1 MSDAGDPLA
10 DADDRTQE
18 ERLLARLNG
27 LIQYQSDLLNR
38 VRGSRFRPYSHIPD
52 LFQLDPEAQRPYSVP
67 SSFIPE
73 QVGGNVSVTN
83 ASGGFLDNEPLDL
96 MLSSFLPGGFK
107 RRWEF
112 DMWTGDFDPSS
123 RYGFAD
129 LESGIRVRTSESLD
143 VILPEAQEERYTP
156 YQHATEDVEVYIPS
170 QFIVW
175 NPTVDEQGSVAHY
188 YWDRQNGVIRS
199 YKPDDVP
206 DESLRK
212 LKSDPTSQFL
222 WFKHLLDSGE
232 KRGKFDLDSL
242 TNSLFESAAFSDD
255 AKLLKAYYA
264 TLLTLYGEDQTFSE
278 VVRYRHESDD
288 SIAFAASREES
299 QLILFESERD
309 MLENLAEREISR
321 DDTLYQDLQFSLLYR
336 LLWDRLFFQRDAL
349 DHAFSVRPF
358 FTTLIAVDYSL
369 AASSGGADSIFEA
382 DLETIKRVLPSLLP
396 NEESRL
402 GLLDFDEK
410 QLDNYTTLIEEHWE
424 TVDSIIQSC
433 RSAERIAE
441 FATHVLVHS
450 LKHGLASWAVEYS
463 AGGSDFQA
471 WYDINFQE
479 RDADHVQVGIYDS
492 IQGGAGVSKEIFDD
506 IDDIEDLTLLNG
518 IGRQGCCHIS
528 TTEELVND
536 VLQNNSGEY
545 IFDLVDSMTA
555 STEDQNAELAGTF
568 DRLGEDYRHIEYE
581 DIQPLV
587 LRRLESLAETQEL
600 ARFYS
605 VVAEEYEAVR
615 EKLGRTPRPVDVV
628 FALEDRTFFDTRVQQ
643 TYERFANRRSQR
655 RDLSELAERVE
666 EVTKQCIHA
675 CPDCLKRQSC
685 THQYRYQEEML
696 DRRLLTR
703 AVASLEEDSS

>member
-1 MSDAGDPLA
+1 MSDTGDPLA
-10 DADDRTQE
+10 DADDRSQE

-27 LIQYQSDLLNR
+27 LIQYQDDLLNR
-38 VRGSRFRPYSHIPD
+38 VRGSRFRPYCHIPD
-52 LFQLDPEAQRPYSVP
+52 FFDLDPEATRPYSVP

-73 QVGGNVSVTN
+73 QVGGNVSVTS
-83 ASGGFLDNEPLDL
+83 ASGGFIDNEPLDL

-107 RRWEF
+107 RRWKF
-112 DMWTGDFDPSS
+112 DMWTGDFDSSS
-123 RYGFAD
+123 RYGFAN
-129 LESGIRVRTSESLD
+129 LESGVRVRTSKSLS

-175 NPTVDEQGSVAHY
+175 NPTVDEQGSIAHY
-188 YWDRQNGVIRS
+188 YWDQQNGVIRS

-206 DESLRK
+206 EESLRK

-232 KRGKFDLDSL
+232 DRGKLSLNPL
-242 TNSLFESAAFSDD
+242 TNGLFESATFSDN
-255 AKLLKAYYA
+255 AKFLKAYYA

-278 VVRYRHESDD
+278 VVRYRYESDD
-288 SIAFAASREES
+288 SVAFAASREES
-299 QLILFESERD
+299 QLILFESERER
-309 MLENLAEREISR
+309 LENLAEREILR
-321 DDTLYQDLQFSLLYR
+321 DDTLYRDLQFSLLYR
-336 LLWDRLFFQRDAL
+336 LLWDRLFFQQDAL

-369 AASSGGADSIFEA
+369 AASSDELDSIFEA
-382 DLETIKRVLPSLLP
+382 DLETIKHVLPSVLP

-410 QLDNYTTLIEEHWE
+410 QLDDYMTLIEEYWE

-433 RSAERIAE
+433 RSEERVAE

-450 LKHGLASWAVEYS
+450 LKHGLASWAVEHS
-463 AGGSDFQA
+463 AGGSNFQA

-479 RDADHVQVGIYDS
+479 RHADHIQVGIYDS

-506 IDDIEDLTLLNG
+506 INEIEDLTLLNG

-528 TTEELVND
+528 ATEELVND
-536 VLQNNSGEY
+536 VLQNNTGEY

-555 STEDQNAELAGTF
+555 STEDQNAELAEAF
-568 DRLGEDYRHIEYE
+568 NQLDEDYRHIEYG

-587 LRRLESLAETQEL
+587 LRRLASLAETQEL

-605 VVAEEYEAVR
+605 VVAEEYEAVG
-615 EKLGRTPRPVDVV
+615 EKLSRTPRPVDIV
-628 FALEDRTFFDTRVQQ
+628 FALEDRTFFDTRVHQ

-666 EVTKQCIHA
+666 EVTRQCIHA

-703 AVASLEEDSS
+703 AVSSLEEDSS

>member
-1 MSDAGDPLA
+1 MSDTEDPLA
-10 DADDRTQE
+10 DADNRTRE

-27 LIQYQSDLLNR
+27 LIQYQSDLLNQ
-38 VRGSRFRPYSHIPD
+38 VRGNRFRPYCHIPD
-52 LFQLDPEAQRPYSVP
+52 LFKLDPEATRPYSVP

-73 QVGGNVSVTN
+73 QVGGNVSVTS
-83 ASGGFLDNEPLDL
+83 ASGGFLANEPLDL

-112 DMWTGDFDPSS
+112 DMWTGGFDPSS
-123 RYGFAD
+123 QHGFAD
-129 LESGIRVRTSESLD
+129 LESGIRVRTSESLN
-143 VILPEAQEERYTP
+143 VILPDSQEEQYTP
-156 YQHATEDVEVYIPS
+156 YHHATEDVTVYVPS

-175 NPTVDEQGSVAHY
+175 NPTVDEEGSIAHY
-188 YWDRQNGVIRS
+188 YWDQQNGVIRNH
-199 YKPDDVP
+199 KPDDIP
-206 DESLRK
+206 EESLRK

-222 WFKHLLDSGE
+222 WFKHLLDSGDN
-232 KRGKFDLDSL
+232 RGTQNLDSL
-242 TNSLFESAAFSDD
+242 TNGLFQSAAFSDD
-255 AKLLKAYYA
+255 AKFLKAYYA
-264 TLLTLYGEDQTFSE
+264 TLLTLYGQDQTFSE
-278 VVRYRHESDD
+278 VVRYRHEPDD
-288 SIAFAASREES
+288 SVAFAASREES
-299 QLILFESERD
+299 QLILFESERET
-309 MLENLAEREISR
+309 LENLAETQMAS
-321 DDTLYQDLQFSLLYR
+321 DTILYRDLQFSLLYR
-336 LLWDRLFFQRDAL
+336 LLWDRLFFQKDAL

-358 FTTLIAVDYSL
+358 FTTLMAADYSL
-369 AASSGGADSIFEA
+369 AASSDEVNSIFEA
-382 DLETIKRVLPSLLP
+382 DLGTIQRVLPSLLP

-402 GLLDFDEK
+402 SLLDFDEK
-410 QLDNYTTLIEEHWE
+410 QLNDYATLIEEYWE
-424 TVDSIIQSC
+424 TIDSIFQSC
-433 RSAERIAE
+433 RSEERIAE

-479 RDADHVQVGIYDS
+479 KDADRVQVGIYDS

-506 IDDIEDLTLLNG
+506 INAIDDLTLLKG

-528 TTEELVND
+528 ATEEVVND
-536 VLQNNSGEY
+536 ILRDNSGEY
-545 IFDLVDSMTA
+545 IFDLVQSMTA
-555 STEDQNAELAGTF
+555 STGERSAELTGAF
-568 DRLGEDYRHIEYE
+568 AQLSKDYRHIEYD

-587 LRRLESLAETQEL
+587 LRSLESLAETQEL

-605 VVAEEYEAVR
+605 AVADEYETVR
-615 EKLGRTPRPVDVV
+615 EKLGRTPSPVDVV

-666 EVTKQCIHA
+666 EVTKQCVHA

-703 AVASLEEDSS
+703 AVASLEEGSV

>member
-1 MSDAGDPLA
+1 MSDTEDPLA
-10 DADDRTQE
+10 DADDRSQE

-27 LIQYQSDLLNR
+27 LIQYQSDLLHR
-38 VRGSRFRPYSHIPD
+38 VRGGVFRPYCHIPD
-52 LFQLDPEAQRPYSVP
+52 LFELDPEATRPYSVP

-83 ASGGFLDNEPLDL
+83 AGGGFLDNEPLDL

-143 VILPEAQEERYTP
+143 VILPGTQEERYTP

-170 QFIVW
+170 QFIVL

-199 YKPDDVP
+199 YKPDDVS

-232 KRGKFDLDSL
+232 ERGKFDLEPL
-242 TNSLFESAAFSDD
+242 TNGLFESAAFSDD
-255 AKLLKAYYA
+255 AKFLKAYYA

-278 VVRYRHESDD
+278 VVRYRYESDD
-288 SIAFAASREES
+288 SIGFAASREES
-299 QLILFESERD
+299 QLILFEAERTT
-309 MLENLAEREISR
+309 LETLAETEILQ
-321 DDTLYQDLQFSLLYR
+321 DETLYRDLQFSLLYR
-336 LLWDRLFFQRDAL
+336 LLWDRLFFQKDAL

-358 FTTLIAVDYSL
+358 FETLIAIDYSL
-369 AASSGGADSIFEA
+369 ATSSDEVDSIFEA
-382 DLETIKRVLPSLLP
+382 DLETIKQVVPSLLP
-396 NEESRL
+396 NDESRL
-402 GLLDFDEK
+402 GLLDFDDK
-410 QLDNYTTLIEEHWE
+410 QLDDYLNLIEEHWE

-433 RSAERIAE
+433 QDEARVSK

-479 RDADHVQVGIYDS
+479 RNAEHVQVGIYDS

-506 IDDIEDLTLLNG
+506 IEEIEDHTLLNG
-518 IGRQGCCHIS
+518 IGQQGCCHIS
-528 TTEELVND
+528 ATEELVNEI
-536 VLQNNSGEY
+536 LQSNSGEY
-545 IFDLVDSMTA
+545 IFDLVNSMTA
-555 STEDQNAELAGTF
+555 STENQNTELSAAF
-568 DRLGEDYRHIEYE
+568 ERLNGDYRHIEYE

-587 LRRLESLAETQEL
+587 LRRLESLVETQEL

-605 VVAEEYEAVR
+605 VVAEEYDSVQ
-615 EKLGRTPRPVDVV
+615 EKLSRTPRPVDVV

-666 EVTKQCIHA
+666 EVTKQCVHA

-703 AVASLEEDSS
+703 AVGSLEEESP